1 MSGQLIA
8 AHKVQVLAGALSSPE
23 LQAVHRSSAVAA
35 ESTGFGRG
43 LAHTGTQAIIISF
56 VFTLSDEVP
65 GQIVC

>member
-8 AHKVQVLAGALSSPE
+8 AHEVQVLAGALSSPE
-23 LQAVHRSSAVAA
+23 LQAAHSSAVAA

-43 LAHTGTQAIIISF
+43 LAHTGSPAIIISF

-65 GQIVC
+65 GQVVC